1 MHRGYTRKPRH
12 TYRCLQLPTK
22 KKKRLGR
29 GPGSGKG
36 MHTVGRGTKGAG
48 ARKSSARPTWYE
60 GGQLPLIKRMP
71 MLRGKSKFNVL
82 KPTAEI
88 TLTDL
93 DKMQAEII
101 TLDSLKL
108 EKVIDTQFKKA
119 KIIANGKIARKV
131 TVQGIAVSASAAK
144 MIAAAGGTTVP
155 SVS

>member
-1 MHRGYTRKPRH
+1 MSLMKLLTQ
-12 TYRCLQLPTK
+12 TAAK
-22 KKKRLGR
+22 KNKRLGR

-48 ARKSSARPTWYE
+48 GRKSSAMPTWYE
-60 GGQLPLIKRMP
+60 GGQLPMIKRMP

-82 KPTAEI
+82 KPTAEV
-88 TLTDL
+88 TLNDL
-93 DKMQAEII
+93 NKMQAEII

-119 KIIANGKIARKV
+119 KIIANGTITRKV